1 MEKTA
6 LDKLQEK
13 LDRLR
18 IHIPKVLAAGSNGS
32 TDGPNSDYLSFIQS
46 ALHELLRSRRVLS
59 SSYAY
64 GYFLKDC
71 GYNKTIF
78 EYLQVSSG
86 LKVFREENRI
96 FFQFLN
102 EFLPYFNF

>member
-6 LDKLQEK
+6 LEKLEEK

-18 IHIPKVLAAGSNGS
+18 GRIPKIFASGPPVGS
-32 TDGPNSDYLSFIQS
+32 DGGNNDYLSFIQS

-78 EYLQVSSG
+78 EYLQVRRQRCS
-86 LKVFREENRI
+86 
-96 FFQFLN
+96 
-102 EFLPYFNF
+102 